1 MCCAAVADGRG
12 DICDGDSCAGTRLRA
27 QRDHQRLPRQH
38 RVRLYAQYTHTH
50 THTHTQPFNGPLS
63 VSGTTRV
70 GRYQKKRSPA
80 HTHPDHRTSFIIV
93 NTGLVKFHSPFYRA
107 MLCIRGTS
115 HAPVSVS
122 VCHKSVF
129 YRNGWTNRAGF
140 LHVSFHPTVLHC
152 VKRKFGYLQI

>member
-12 DICDGDSCAGTRLRA
+12 DICDGDSGARTRLRT

-38 RVRLYAQYTHTH
+38 RVRLYAQYTH

-70 GRYQKKRSPA
+70 GRYQKKHSPA

-93 NTGLVKFHSPFYRA
+93 NTCLVKCHSPFYRA

-129 YRNGWTNRAGF
+129 YRNGWTNRTGF
-140 LHVSFHPTVLHC
+140 LHVSFHPPVLYS